1 MSNYTKFDN
10 KRILIWGY
18 GREGKSTERF
28 LQNNCAPAC
37 IDIFEGKPEEIND
50 EGYDYVIKSPGIKG
64 LYPSDKYTSQTQI
77 FLEQY
82 KDRVIGV
89 TGTKG
94 KSTTTALLYKI
105 LSKAQ
110 ERPVLF
116 VGNIGI
122 PCLDY
127 FNEVTDDALVVFEL
141 SCHQLNNI
149 TVAPHV
155 AVFLNLFEE
164 HLDYYGT
171 IENYTRAKSNI
182 IKFQQEGDYAYVGK
196 NVPAIDS
203 PSHIENIDCFDER
216 RFDLKILGQHNQW
229 NAQLAL
235 TIATDLFGCDRT
247 KALQAMCE
255 FEGLPHRLSHIASVS
270 GIEFYDDSIS
280 TIPLATINAVN
291 SIPGVSSCII
301 GGMDR
306 GINYDELI
314 DFISNCEDIFFIL
327 CYASGK
333 RIYDSLPSHTNNI
346 YLDNLDEAVPYIKAN
361 FTGGACVLS
370 PAAASYG
377 YFKDFAERGDYFK
390 SLVTK

>member
-1 MSNYTKFDN
+1 MSNYTKFDD
-10 KRILIWGY
+10 KKILIWGY
-18 GREGKSTERF
+18 GREGKSTENF
-28 LQNNCAPAC
+28 LKQNCKPTC
-37 IDIFEGKPEEIND
+37 IDIFEGTPEEIND
-50 EGYDYVIKSPGIKG
+50 EGYDYIIKSPGIKG

-82 KDRVIGV
+82 REHVIGV

-94 KSTTTALLYKI
+94 KSTTTALLYQI
-105 LSKAQ
+105 LSKTQ
-110 ERPVLF
+110 NRPVLF

-127 FNEVTDDALVVFEL
+127 FNDVTEDTLVVFEL

-149 TVAPHV
+149 TIAPHI

-171 IENYTRAKSNI
+171 IDKYTQAKSNI
-182 IKFQQEGDYAYVGK
+182 IKFQQEGDFAYVGK
-196 NVPAIDS
+196 NVPK
-203 PSHIENIDCFDER
+203 IETLSQVNTIECFPER
-216 RFDLKILGQHNQW
+216 RFDLTILGQHNQW

-235 TIATDLFGCDRT
+235 TIATNLLGCNPNS
-247 KALQAMCE
+247 AIQAMCE
-255 FEGLPHRLSHIASVS
+255 FEGLPHRLSRIATLN

-291 SIPGVSSCII
+291 SIPNVKSCII

-314 DFISNCEDIFFIL
+314 DFIEKRNDITFIL

-333 RIYDSLPSHTNNI
+333 RIFDALISHDNNI
-346 YLDNLDEAVPYIKAN
+346 YLENLDEAVSFIRKEQNA
-361 FTGGACVLS
+361 GACVLS

-390 SLVTK
+390 QLLTK